1 MPRDETP
8 DWLTIWRKVVIMK
21 DREEWN
27 DVNNIRS
34 MIYMGFMRKIFTAIL
49 SDN

>member
-1 MPRDETP
+1 MPRDKTP
-8 DWLTIWRKVVIMK
+8 DWLTIWIKVVIMK

-27 DVNNIRS
+27 DVNNI
-34 MIYMGFMRKIFTAIL
+34 YMGFMRKIFTAIL